1 MSKPGK
7 DVELAAGD
15 QAPGSKAASKDA
27 AAGGESK
34 DVKDVKPEFVPSHGL
49 TTAGACAGGG
59 GARTSAALSLARRDP
74 CAILNDD
81 THITTPLSSSSPSP
95 SEARR

>member
-15 QAPGSKAASKDA
+15 QAPGSKGTAASKDA

-59 GARTSAALSLARRDP
+59 GARALRSLSRAAIRAR
-74 CAILNDD
+74 
-81 THITTPLSSSSPSP
+81 S
-95 SEARR
+95 